1 MATYLELLL
10 ARPRAAL
17 LLVLLAAPL
26 LGPERRRCSEHPPAA
41 NHGQPERTQPHWG
54 RHPLWS
60 RIQPAGQHGLPWPS
74 PAAAQ
79 ISKTNAADNTVI
91 WSTQMF
97 VFVAAWM
104 RQGKLGLDIDLLLLL
119 LCSSAGGDGSCAKV
133 VEVKTARGILL
144 CAL

>member
-60 RIQPAGQHGLPWPS
+60 RIRPAGQHGLPCLC

-79 ISKTNAADNTVI
+79 SKTNADSNTVI
-91 WSTQMF
+91 WENQ
-97 VFVAAWM
+97 VVLFVAAWM
-104 RQGKLGLDIDLLLLL
+104 GKL
-119 LCSSAGGDGSCAKV
+119 
-133 VEVKTARGILL
+133 
-144 CAL
+144 